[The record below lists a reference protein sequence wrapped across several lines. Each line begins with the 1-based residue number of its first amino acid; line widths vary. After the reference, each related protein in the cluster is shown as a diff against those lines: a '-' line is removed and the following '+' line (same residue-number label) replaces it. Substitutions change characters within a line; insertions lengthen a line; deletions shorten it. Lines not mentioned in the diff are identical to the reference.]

1 MGDCAFGGGCRPP
14 ALWIGHG
21 MGGEHVVGAHVA
33 VVVADVVAEALPDA
47 VEHRRIHD
55 QTADIAREVVGR
67 PAEQAVRPRGDA
79 PMGLEPA
86 LQILARAR
94 QQEVGREMVPVL
106 LECHHIAVLGRAL
119 AVVDHGEGV
128 RRVAE
133 RRMGR
138 DVLDQF
144 AADIDAPAVADALEI
159 VLAGH
164 QHGAGLLT
172 PHCLVRQVGAEAGA
186 RRPAPTQASMP
197 RPAATHRPRR
207 QPCARAAEIHGS
219 CRSPGGNRHS

>member
-1 MGDCAFGGGCRPP
+1 
-14 ALWIGHG
+14 
-21 MGGEHVVGAHVA
+21 
-33 VVVADVVAEALPDA
+33 
-47 VEHRRIHD
+47 
-55 QTADIAREVVGR
+55 
-67 PAEQAVRPRGDA
+67 
-79 PMGLEPA
+79 MGLEPA

-94 QQEVGREMVPVL
+94 QQEVGREGLPVL
-106 LECHHIAVLGRAL
+106 LECHDVAVLGRAL

-172 PHCLVRQVGAEAGA
+172 PRCLVRQVGAEAGA
-186 RRPAPTQASMP
+186 RRPAPSASFN
-197 RPAATHRPRR
+197 AAPGCNPSAAPPTMRARNGSPWVLPITRR
-207 QPCARAAEIHGS
+207 E
-219 CRSPGGNRHS
+219 SP